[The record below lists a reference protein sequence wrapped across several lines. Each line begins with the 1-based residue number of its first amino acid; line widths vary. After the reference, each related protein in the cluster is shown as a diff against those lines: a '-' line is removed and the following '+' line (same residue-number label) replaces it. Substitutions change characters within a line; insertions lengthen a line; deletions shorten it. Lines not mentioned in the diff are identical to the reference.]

1 MAQQSAET
9 GRLTFNC
16 LIADDSAFARKNISN
31 VVTRLG
37 GVVVGEATN
46 GNEAVELYF
55 KLRPDLMLLDITM
68 PLQDGVDTLRK
79 IVAGDKEARVIMVS
93 SIGHKEM
100 IWRALCLGAKHFI
113 TKPYNAEYAGS
124 IIKSILEGKKEEPPC
139 ASNT

>member
-1 MAQQSAET
+1 MGQESVET
-9 GRLTFNC
+9 NRLVFNC
-16 LIADDSAFARKNISN
+16 LIADDSAFARKNIAN
-31 VVTRLG
+31 VVAQLG
-37 GVVVGEATN
+37 GVIVGEATN

-79 IVAGDKEARVIMVS
+79 IVEGDREAKVIMVS

-113 TKPYNAEYAGS
+113 TKPYNVEYARS
-124 IIKSILEGKKEEPPC
+124 IIESILDGKAGTPVC
-139 ASNT
+139 DTNI

>member
-1 MAQQSAET
+1 MGQQSAET
-9 GRLTFNC
+9 GGPAFGC
-16 LIADDSAFARKNISN
+16 LIADDSAFARKNIAN
-31 VVTRLG
+31 VVARLG

-79 IVAGDKEARVIMVS
+79 IVEGDREAKVIMVS

-100 IWRALCLGAKHFI
+100 IWRALCLGARHFI
-113 TKPYNAEYAGS
+113 TKPYNAEYAGT
-124 IIKSILEGKKEEPPC
+124 IIKSILEGKAGD
-139 ASNT
+139 ASCDTNI